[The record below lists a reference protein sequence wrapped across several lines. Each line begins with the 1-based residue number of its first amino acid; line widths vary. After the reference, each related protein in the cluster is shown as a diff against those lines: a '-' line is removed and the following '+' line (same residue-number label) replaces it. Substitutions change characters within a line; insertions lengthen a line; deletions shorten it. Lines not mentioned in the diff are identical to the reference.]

1 MRAFLSVVDG
11 LNEFVGRIFS
21 WAVVL
26 IMLITVYDVVMR
38 FLFGM
43 PTLWA
48 FDVVKQLYA
57 LEFMILAGFGLVRNA
72 HVSVDVFTA
81 KLSRRKQAGLEVI
94 SYLIFFLPFMVML
107 IWKSYEFAARS
118 WASGETTWGVVAL
131 PVYPIKTVMVVASV
145 LLLLQGIA
153 KIIREL
159 AVLTG
164 REAAC

>member
-1 MRAFLSVVDG
+1 MRGFLWVVDG
-11 LNEFVGRIFS
+11 LNEFVGRVFS

-26 IMLITVYDVVMR
+26 IMLITVYDVAMR
-38 FLFGM
+38 FVFGM

-72 HVSVDVFTA
+72 HVSVDVLTS

-94 SYLIFFLPFMVML
+94 SYVVFFLPFMVML

-131 PVYPIKTVMVVASV
+131 PVYPIKTVIVVASV

-159 AVLTG
+159 AILTG
-164 REAAC
+164 REAGC

>member
-1 MRAFLSVVDG
+1 MRGFLLVVDG
-11 LNEFVGRIFS
+11 VNEVVGRVFS

-38 FLFGM
+38 FAFGQ
-43 PTLWA
+43 PSLWA

-81 KLSRRKQAGLEVI
+81 RLSRRKQAAMEVV
-94 SYLIFFLPFMVML
+94 SYLVFFFPFMVML

-118 WASGETTWGVVAL
+118 WAYGETTWGVVAL

-153 KIIREL
+153 KVFREL
-159 AVLTG
+159 AVLAG
-164 REAAC
+164 REEAC